1 MNYYSIADIIVGYN
15 PKYDMLKK
23 RSEPY
28 SVSDAQCAQYI
39 FKTDY
44 NELEKSL
51 PQYPLL
57 DIESLEYMRV
67 GSLFYTALIDNG
79 GFLLHAS
86 AVVADGVAYCF
97 SAPSGTGKST
107 HTSFWLKEFADKGA
121 YIINDDKP
129 AIKLVDGVPM
139 VYGTPF
145 SGKYDISVNTSVP
158 LKALC
163 FVERAET
170 NSIRRISSLASAK
183 MILDQTIRPSEEQLM
198 DKLFE
203 NLEAVVTAVPSYILS
218 CNISPEAAQLAY
230 KEMSGE

>member
-1 MNYYSIADIIVGYN
+1 MNYYSIADIIVGYDSIY
-15 PKYDMLKK
+15 KKLKE

-28 SVSDAQCAQYI
+28 ICKNAQQAQYI
-39 FKTDY
+39 ISPDY

-67 GSLFYTALIDNG
+67 GSLFYTALIENG

-86 AVVADGVAYCF
+86 AVVVDGVAYCF

-107 HTSFWLKEFADKGA
+107 HTYLWLKEFADKGA

-163 FVERAET
+163 FIERSES
-170 NSIRRISSLASAK
+170 NSINRITPLKAATL
-183 MILDQTIRPSEEQLM
+183 ILDQTIRPTEEELM
-198 DKLFE
+198 DKLLE
-203 NLEAVVTAVPSYILS
+203 NLEHVVTEIPAYVLR
-218 CNISPEAAQLAY
+218 CNISREAAITAY
-230 KEMSGE
+230 REMSE

>member
-1 MNYYSIADIIVGYN
+1 MNLYSIADIIVGYDS
-15 PKYDMLKK
+15 KYYMLKK

-28 SVSDAQCAQYI
+28 RCDTVQCPELI
-39 FKTDY
+39 ISLDY
-44 NELEKSL
+44 NELKKSL

-67 GSLFYTALIDNG
+67 GAQFYTALIDNG

-86 AVVADGVAYCF
+86 AVVVDGVAYCF

-107 HTSFWLKEFADKGA
+107 HTSLWLKEFADKGA
-121 YIINDDKP
+121 FIINDDKP

-163 FVERAET
+163 FIERSET
-170 NSIRRISSLASAK
+170 NSIRRISPLNAVSLV
-183 MILDQTIRPSEEQLM
+183 LDQTLRPTEEKLM
-198 DKLFE
+198 DKLLD
-203 NLEAVVTAVPSYILS
+203 NLETVVTKVPAYVLH
-218 CNISPEAAQLAY
+218 CNISPEAAITAY
-230 KEMSGE
+230 REMSE

>member
-1 MNYYSIADIIVGYN
+1 MKFYSIADIIVSYDA
-15 PKYDMLKK
+15 KYDMLKK

-28 SVSDAQCAQYI
+28 RCDDAKCALLTVSL
-39 FKTDY
+39 DY
-44 NELEKSL
+44 DELEKSL

-57 DIESLEYMRV
+57 DIESLEYMTV
-67 GSLFYTALIDNG
+67 GSRFYTALIDNG

-86 AVVADGVAYCF
+86 AVVVDGVAYCF

-107 HTSFWLKEFADKGA
+107 HTSLWLKEFADRGA

-163 FVERAET
+163 FIERSDT
-170 NSIRRISSLASAK
+170 NSISTVTPLKAAT
-183 MILDQTIRPSEEQLM
+183 MILDQTIRPSDEALM
-198 DKLFE
+198 DKLLK
-203 NLEAVVTAVPSYILS
+203 NLETVVMSVPSYVLS
-218 CNISPEAAQLAY
+218 CNISSEAAIIAY
-230 KEMSGE
+230 NEMSDK

>member
-1 MNYYSIADIIVGYN
+1 MNLYSIADIIVGYDS
-15 PKYDMLKK
+15 KYNMLKK

-28 SVSDAQCAQYI
+28 RCDTVQCPELI
-39 FKTDY
+39 ISLDY

-67 GSLFYTALIDNG
+67 GAQFYTALIDNG

-86 AVVADGVAYCF
+86 AVVVDGVAYCF

-107 HTSFWLKEFADKGA
+107 HTSLWLKEFADKGA
-121 YIINDDKP
+121 FIINDDKP

-163 FVERAET
+163 FIERSET
-170 NSIRRISSLASAK
+170 NSIRRISPLNAVSLV
-183 MILDQTIRPSEEQLM
+183 LDQTLRPTEEKLM
-198 DKLFE
+198 DKLLD
-203 NLEAVVTAVPSYILS
+203 NLETVVTKVPAYVLH
-218 CNISPEAAQLAY
+218 CNISPEAAITAY
-230 KEMSGE
+230 REMSE

>member
-1 MNYYSIADIIVGYN
+1 MNYYSIADIIVGYDA
-15 PKYDMLKK
+15 KYDMLKK

-28 SVSDAQCAQYI
+28 IYNGAQCAGL
-39 FKTDY
+39 TVSLDY
-44 NELEKSL
+44 NELEKLL

-57 DIESLEYMRV
+57 DIETLEYMRV

-86 AVVADGVAYCF
+86 AVVVDGVAYCF

-107 HTSFWLKEFADKGA
+107 HTSLWLKEFADRGA

-145 SGKYDISVNTSVP
+145 SGKHNINVNTSVP

-163 FVERAET
+163 FIERSES
-170 NSIRRISSLASAK
+170 NSISRITPLKAAASV
-183 MILDQTIRPSEEQLM
+183 LDQTIRTTDENLM
-198 DKLFE
+198 DKLLE
-203 NLEAVVTAVPSYILS
+203 NLESVVTQIPAYALQ
-218 CNISPEAAQLAY
+218 CNISPEAAILAY
-230 KEMSGE
+230 REMSE

>member
-1 MNYYSIADIIVGYN
+1 MNYYSIADIIVGYDA
-15 PKYDMLKK
+15 KYDMLKK

-28 SVSDAQCAQYI
+28 IYNGAQCAGL
-39 FKTDY
+39 TVSLDY
-44 NELEKSL
+44 NELEKLL

-57 DIESLEYMRV
+57 DIETLEYMRV

-86 AVVADGVAYCF
+86 AVVVDGVAYCF

-107 HTSFWLKEFADKGA
+107 HTSLWLKEFADKGA

-145 SGKYDISVNTSVP
+145 SGKHNINVNTSVP

-163 FVERAET
+163 FIERSES
-170 NSIRRISSLASAK
+170 NSISRITPLKAAASV
-183 MILDQTIRPSEEQLM
+183 LDQTIRPTDENLM
-198 DKLFE
+198 DKLLG
-203 NLEAVVTAVPSYILS
+203 NLESVVTQIPAYVLR
-218 CNISPEAAQLAY
+218 CNISPEAAIIAY
-230 KEMSGE
+230 REMSE

>member
-1 MNYYSIADIIVGYN
+1 MNLYSIADIIVGYDS
-15 PKYDMLKK
+15 KYNMLKK

-28 SVSDAQCAQYI
+28 RCDTVQCPELI
-39 FKTDY
+39 ISLDY

-67 GSLFYTALIDNG
+67 GAQFYTALIDNG

-86 AVVADGVAYCF
+86 AVVVDGVAFCF

-107 HTSFWLKEFADKGA
+107 HTSLWLKEFADKGA
-121 YIINDDKP
+121 FIINDDKP

-163 FVERAET
+163 FIERSET
-170 NSIRRISSLASAK
+170 NSIRRISPLNAVSLV
-183 MILDQTIRPSEEQLM
+183 LDQTLRPTEEKLM
-198 DKLFE
+198 DKLLD
-203 NLEAVVTAVPSYILS
+203 NLETVVTKVPAYVLH
-218 CNISPEAAQLAY
+218 CNISPEAAITAY
-230 KEMSGE
+230 REMSE